1 MMNNQNSNG
10 EIQIVYVGTYTNGES
25 EGIYVCQ
32 LDMSTGELKQ
42 VSVARNIENPSYLA
56 VDAERNRLYAV
67 NELLAFAGHSGGGVS
82 AFAIQPSSG
91 ELTFINRVPSH
102 GGAPCYLSISQNGRY
117 LLIANYAG
125 GNISVIPVNK
135 EGVLGKP
142 TEIVNHLGSSL
153 HPKRQA
159 GPHPHAIILDSAN
172 DYAFVPDLGL
182 DKVLQYRFDHANG
195 RLNANQ
201 RPWVS
206 TKPGAGPRHMVFH
219 ENNQSAYVIN
229 ELDSTINA
237 LAYDQSRGELKV
249 YQTIS
254 TIPSSYAG
262 KNSAADLHLAPNG
275 KFLYGSNRGH
285 DSIAIFAIDPETGE
299 LTLVK
304 HTPTQGRNPRGFA
317 IDPTGT
323 FLLAANQDSD
333 NILVFRIDQEH
344 GTLTPSGHGLHLPS
358 PVCLKVT
365 PFGG

>member
-56 VDAERNRLYAV
+56 IDAERNRLYAV
-67 NELLAFAGHSGGGVS
+67 NELLAFEGHSGGGVS

-91 ELTFINRVPSH
+91 ELTFINQVPSH

-125 GNISVIPVNK
+125 GNISVIPVDK

-142 TEIVNHLGSSL
+142 TEIVTHLGSSM

-182 DKVLQYRFDHANG
+182 DKVMQYRFDQANG

-201 RPWVS
+201 RPWV
-206 TKPGAGPRHMVFH
+206 AQ
-219 ENNQSAYVIN
+219 NQAQAHATWFFTRIIKVLTSLTSWIQRSML
-229 ELDSTINA
+229 EIMI
-237 LAYDQSRGELKV
+237 QSGESLR
-249 YQTIS
+249 YIRRFQQFLM
-254 TIPSSYAG
+254 TIPGRIVPPTSTSHPMA
-262 KNSAADLHLAPNG
+262 NSFTAPIVATTA
-275 KFLYGSNRGH
+275 LLSL
-285 DSIAIFAIDPETGE
+285 P
-299 LTLVK
+299 LTRK
-304 HTPTQGRNPRGFA
+304 RA
-317 IDPTGT
+317 
-323 FLLAANQDSD
+323 S
-333 NILVFRIDQEH
+333 
-344 GTLTPSGHGLHLPS
+344 
-358 PVCLKVT
+358 
-365 PFGG
+365 